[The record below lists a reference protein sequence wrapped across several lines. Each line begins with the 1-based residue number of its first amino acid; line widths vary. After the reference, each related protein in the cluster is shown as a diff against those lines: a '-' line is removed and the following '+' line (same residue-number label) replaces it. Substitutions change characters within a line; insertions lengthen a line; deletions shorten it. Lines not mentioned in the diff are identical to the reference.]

1 MCYHYIEGMGD
12 NQVSVYV
19 LPLYR
24 GCGDNQVSVYVLP
37 LYRGCG

>member
-1 MCYHYIEGMGD
+1 VSMCYHYIEGVGD

-24 GCGDNQVSVYVLP
+24 GWGW
-37 LYRGCG
+37 